1 MKKLFI
7 FVFCIV
13 VSLFTTSCER
23 ADTSSIL
30 SAHVLN
36 YSINICQNNNGL
48 HSIKYYESEYQ
59 GRGAEHEYT
68 SSFSARCSDGAVF
81 YARSLSPNSEKE
93 KIEPL

>member
-1 MKKLFI
+1 M
-7 FVFCIV
+7 
-13 VSLFTTSCER
+13 
-23 ADTSSIL
+23 
-30 SAHVLN
+30 
-36 YSINICQNNNGL
+36 

-59 GRGAEHEYT
+59 GRSAEHEYT